1 MNRLKLMGSEAF
13 RSIGSNLSTSVAAT
27 MTVLIG
33 MCLLGLFLA
42 LGSWVVS
49 WSDHVK
55 SQLEVT
61 DLLHPGCRAE
71 RGERG
76 RPLPREQADLGRD
89 RRVPVR
95 LEGRRA
101 EDHGEDAT
109 PT

>member
-1 MNRLKLMGSEAF
+1 MGSEAF

-55 SQLEVT
+55 SQLEVRVYFT
-61 DLLHPGCRAE
+61 QDAAPKA
-71 RGERG
+71 GERG
-76 RPLPREQADLGRD
+76 RPLPREQAGLRARSRSTGTS
-89 RRVPVR
+89 RRR
-95 LEGRRA
+95 TR
-101 EDHGEDAT
+101 
-109 PT
+109 